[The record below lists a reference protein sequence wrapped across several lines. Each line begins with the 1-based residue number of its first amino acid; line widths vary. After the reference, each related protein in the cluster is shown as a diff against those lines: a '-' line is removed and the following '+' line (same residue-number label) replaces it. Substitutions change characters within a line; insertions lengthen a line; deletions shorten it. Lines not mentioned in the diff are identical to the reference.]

1 MDTLRQQ
8 LLETAIELEKSN
20 LSSLGPGKGS
30 LSARRENG
38 MILITPS
45 GKTFSELTPD
55 ELVELD
61 RNGQKTDQSLL
72 NPSLDLIFHKAIYD
86 ARPDINAVIHTH
98 SPYATAWACV
108 NQPIQPMIVALV
120 LMVGGEVPVAPF
132 AFPRSPE
139 LGEKVASALGL
150 KNAVLMENHGV
161 IAVGKNL
168 SKAMGCASTV
178 ENVARI
184 QAISASIGVVRPLK
198 PEVAEQAVKM
208 ESNYQ

>member
-45 GKTFSELTPD
+45 GKTFSKLTPD

-120 LMVGGEVPVAPF
+120 LMVGGEVPVASF

-184 QAISASIGVVRPLK
+184 QAISASIGVVRSLK